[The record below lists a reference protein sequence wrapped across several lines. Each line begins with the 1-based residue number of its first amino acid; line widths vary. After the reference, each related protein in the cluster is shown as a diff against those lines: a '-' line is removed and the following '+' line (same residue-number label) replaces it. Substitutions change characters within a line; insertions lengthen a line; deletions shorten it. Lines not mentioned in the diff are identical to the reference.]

1 MLESLKLFYFD
12 IIQANDIYVILS
24 FSTIFLTVLLFS
36 YVIGIIL
43 NRYIVKFLKLYLS
56 KSGSNIGK
64 ILIDNNVFKKLSHIA
79 PGILMYVGIN
89 LATYHSHPWTLL
101 LTHAIQLITAIY
113 ITIAI
118 VIFLMVLVNAFFEY
132 FQTLPY
138 FKNHS
143 LKSYAQI
150 IKILLSIIAVI
161 LIISLLLNKSPM
173 ALLTG
178 LGALSAVLMLV
189 FKDTI
194 LGFVTNIQVAALDL
208 VRVGDWITVPSLNVD
223 GDVME
228 VSINTVKIRNFDK
241 TISTIPTYSLISNS
255 VQNWRGMT
263 ETGGRRIKRSI
274 NIDIDTI
281 KFCNDHLISKLVA
294 ETHLKDFISANTE
307 DKLTNIKLL
316 RVYIENYLRHHP
328 KIHTGLTFLVRE
340 LQPTEIGLP
349 VELYIFTNDTNW
361 INYEGIQADIF
372 DYIFASLPMFELKAF
387 QAISGKVNGAISK

>member
-1 MLESLKLFYFD
+1 MIENLKSFYFEMVNHHEL
-12 IIQANDIYVILS
+12 AVILS
-24 FSTIFLTVLLFS
+24 FSTIVLIVLFLS
-36 YVIGIIL
+36 YTIGVIL
-43 NRYIVKFLKLYLS
+43 NKYMVKSIKHHLG
-56 KSGSNIGK
+56 KSDSDLGQ
-64 ILIDNNVFKKLSHIA
+64 ILVKNNVFKRLSYIA
-79 PGILMYVGIN
+79 PGIFVYLGIT
-89 LATYHSHPWTLL
+89 LAAYQDHLWTLS
-101 LTHAIQLITAIY
+101 IISGVQLIAHLY
-113 ITIAI
+113 ITITI
-118 VIFLMVLVNAFFEY
+118 ILFLMALVNATFEY

-150 IKILLSIIAVI
+150 IKIILSIVAVI
-161 LIISLLLNKSPM
+161 MVVSLLLNKSPI
-173 ALLTG
+173 AFLTG

-208 VRVGDWITVPSLNVD
+208 VRVGDWITVPSLSVD

-255 VQNWRGMT
+255 VQNWRGMQ

-281 KFCNDHLISKLVA
+281 KFCNNDLVA
-294 ETHLKDFISANTE
+294 KLADEAHLKDFIISKGCE
-307 DKLTNIKLL
+307 KLTNITLF
-316 RVYIENYLRHHP
+316 RTYVENYLRQHP
-328 KIHTGLTFLVRE
+328 KIHLGLTFLVRE
-340 LQPTEIGLP
+340 LQPTEKGLP

-361 INYEGIQADIF
+361 VNYEGIQADIF

-387 QAISGKVNGAISK
+387 QAISGRICQ

>member
-1 MLESLKLFYFD
+1 MIQYYELAIIISFITILLIVLF
-12 IIQANDIYVILS
+12 ISWVIR
-24 FSTIFLTVLLFS
+24 LT
-36 YVIGIIL
+36 L
-43 NRYIVKFLKLYLS
+43 NRYLVKTVKSHFS
-56 KSGSNIGK
+56 KSQSN
-64 ILIDNNVFKKLSHIA
+64 LAQVLAQYHVFKRLSHIA
-79 PGILMYVGIN
+79 PGIFIFLAIN
-89 LATYHSHPWTLL
+89 FAIYPEHQWTASLVNV
-101 LTHAIQLITAIY
+101 IQLIAQVYII
-113 ITIAI
+113 ITIIWFLVAFVDAI
-118 VIFLMVLVNAFFEY
+118 FTY

-138 FKNHS
+138 FEHHS

-150 IKILLSIIAVI
+150 IKIILFFIAFV
-161 LIISLLLNKSPM
+161 LVVSLLLNKSPI
-173 ALLTG
+173 AFLTG

-208 VRVGDWITVPSLNVD
+208 VRVGDWITVPSLSVD

-281 KFCNDHLISKLVA
+281 KFCNDDLKVKLA
-294 ETHLKDFISANTE
+294 DETHLKDFITLKANE
-307 DKLTNIKLL
+307 KLTNITLL

-328 KIHTGLTFLVRE
+328 KIHTSLTFLVRE
-340 LQPTEIGLP
+340 LQPTETGLP

-361 INYEGIQADIF
+361 VNYEGIQADIF
-372 DYIFASLPMFELKAF
+372 DHIFASLPMFELKAF
-387 QAISGKVNGAISK
+387 QAISGRIYKN

>member
-1 MLESLKLFYFD
+1 MLENLKSFYFA
-12 IIQANDIYVILS
+12 IINHHELAVVLS
-24 FSTIFLTVLLFS
+24 FSTIFLIVLLLS
-36 YVIGIIL
+36 YVIGVIL
-43 NRYIVKFLKLYLS
+43 NKYMVKSIKNYL
-56 KSGSNIGK
+56 GRLDSNLGQ
-64 ILIDNNVFKKLSHIA
+64 ILIHNNIFKKLSYIA
-79 PGILMYVGIN
+79 PGIFVYLGIT
-89 LATYHSHPWTLL
+89 LAAYPEYLWTLN
-101 LTHAIQLITAIY
+101 IISGVQLIAHLY
-113 ITIAI
+113 ITITI
-118 VIFLMVLVNAFFEY
+118 ILFLMALVNATFEY

-150 IKILLSIIAVI
+150 LKIILSIVAII
-161 LIISLLLNKSPM
+161 LVISLLLDKSPI
-173 ALLTG
+173 AFLTG

-208 VRVGDWITVPSLNVD
+208 VRVGDWITVSSLNVD

-281 KFCNDHLISKLVA
+281 KFCNDDLTSKLA
-294 ETHLKDFISANTE
+294 DETHLKDFIISRANE
-307 DKLTNIKLL
+307 KLTNITLL
-316 RVYIENYLRHHP
+316 RVYIENYLRNHP
-328 KIHTGLTFLVRE
+328 KIHMDLTFLVRE
-340 LQPTEIGLP
+340 LQPTETGLP

-361 INYEGIQADIF
+361 VNYEGIQAEIF
-372 DYIFASLPMFELKAF
+372 DYIFASLPIFELKAF
-387 QAISGKVNGAISK
+387 QAISGRVCSTS